1 MRASKQLNL
10 LPSHPAPMKAIPLGL
25 IRSSGSHSDSAD
37 EDDANEAKKADHSKP
52 PTGKKVTRDP
62 KAPKQPSNDVIKFP
76 LEEIRSTVV
85 AENPEM
91 KPLDV
96 TAEAEKR
103 WRELRE
109 KQKQP

>member
-1 MRASKQLNL
+1 MNFPLHKGQKQ
-10 LPSHPAPMKAIPLGL
+10 AVKKKG
-25 IRSSGSHSDSAD
+25 RSQKVIVKPIAAVSDAD